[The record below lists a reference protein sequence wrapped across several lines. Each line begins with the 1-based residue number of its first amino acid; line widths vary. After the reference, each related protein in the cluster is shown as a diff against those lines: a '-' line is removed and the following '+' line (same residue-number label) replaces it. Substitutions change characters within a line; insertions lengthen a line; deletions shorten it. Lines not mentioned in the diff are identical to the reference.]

1 MNWEKLG
8 KAVLKVLID
17 AGYKVD
23 ADNVQADDVFMAL
36 SDYQE
41 KHKDMLEYILMQEM
55 EYSG

>member
-23 ADNVQADDVFMAL
+23 ADNVQADDVFWAL
-36 SDYQE
+36 LDYQE
-41 KHKDMLEYILMQEM
+41 KHNAMLEHVLMQKD
-55 EYSG
+55 